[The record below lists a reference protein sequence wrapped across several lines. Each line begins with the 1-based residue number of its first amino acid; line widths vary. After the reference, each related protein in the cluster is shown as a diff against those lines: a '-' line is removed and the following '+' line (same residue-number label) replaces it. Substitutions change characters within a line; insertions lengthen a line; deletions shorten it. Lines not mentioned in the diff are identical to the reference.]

1 MINPKPS
8 NLVLA
13 VGLVTGGLLIAACN
27 SGPVE
32 VKGKRDD
39 LRQISAVAEKSH
51 TEVKPNKVRECAAK
65 DKKGK
70 CTRWHEVT
78 RGTKSVKVI
87 DRRAK
92 PAVWCVELDDVNGKR
107 RRDDRW
113 YEVTSTVYLK
123 MAHKSEG
130 DRVKFQ
136 YLTTGCSQ

>member
-1 MINPKPS
+1 MLNPKPS
-8 NLVLA
+8 KIVLVA
-13 VGLVTGGLLIAACN
+13 GLVTGGLLVASCS
-27 SGPVE
+27 SGPTT

-39 LRQISAVAEKSH
+39 LRQITAVAERSH
-51 TEVKPNKVRECAAK
+51 IEVKPNKVRECVAK

-70 CTRWHEVT
+70 CIRWDMVT

-87 DRRAK
+87 DRKAK

-107 RRDDRW
+107 TRDDRW

-123 MAHKSEG
+123 MAHKNEG
-130 DRVKFQ
+130 DKVKFE

>member
-1 MINPKPS
+1 MNRSIGTVAVT
-8 NLVLA
+8 LTAAALA
-13 VGLVTGGLLIAACN
+13 LTACS
-27 SGPVE
+27 SGPTT

-39 LRQISAVAEKSH
+39 LRQITAVAERSH

-70 CTRWHEVT
+70 CVRWDTVT

-87 DRRAK
+87 DRKAK

-107 RRDDRW
+107 TRDDRW

-123 MAHKSEG
+123 MAHKNEG
-130 DRVKFQ
+130 DKVKFE